1 MRAIAPLVAVA
12 ALFAG
17 LVSGCS
23 KPVAP
28 VTGSAARSSAGADA
42 AAWDRAGGKSRPFLV
57 RLEFEGPVVTLDAWL
72 QPRVQRHARF
82 FVYSDGTQPAG
93 AFAAVDTVPA
103 YSRLVRVR
111 WARSLDDTSTVALD
125 ASAEAGEAAVVA
137 GAGGQRDSATTFT
150 PGLHVLALVAPERL
164 GGGTVQVPFHV
175 GFRPGAWWAGPDP
188 ARFPPSSDGDGRSVV
203 VTNWGTFETR
213 PAWPPDGRG
222 YFGPDSFR
230 VVPSQRRPVR
240 GDFDRRTFY
249 EIFGDRIYARA
260 EGDTVHLG
268 AWVVFVH
275 AGYDRDSRYAPAV
288 VAGDPALPAGFPSQP
303 QLYPVLVGQ
312 GLIGSPSAFRSVLI
326 TRRPDGSLV
335 RPSETAAYP
344 NFDPGS
350 VFRSPHVAGYWPAA
364 YSGKAY
370 AIAFPVDAEGLV
382 GRPPGSSFASW
393 PAIADRVDAGGGDE
407 RDRQARRQILTFH
420 VRGDATAP

>member
-125 ASAEAGEAAVVA
+125 ASASLTKMARSAG
-137 GAGGQRDSATTFT
+137 T
-150 PGLHVLALVAPERL
+150 
-164 GGGTVQVPFHV
+164 
-175 GFRPGAWWAGPDP
+175 
-188 ARFPPSSDGDGRSVV
+188 
-203 VTNWGTFETR
+203 
-213 PAWPPDGRG
+213 
-222 YFGPDSFR
+222 
-230 VVPSQRRPVR
+230 
-240 GDFDRRTFY
+240 
-249 EIFGDRIYARA
+249 
-260 EGDTVHLG
+260 
-268 AWVVFVH
+268 
-275 AGYDRDSRYAPAV
+275 
-288 VAGDPALPAGFPSQP
+288 
-303 QLYPVLVGQ
+303 
-312 GLIGSPSAFRSVLI
+312 
-326 TRRPDGSLV
+326 
-335 RPSETAAYP
+335 
-344 NFDPGS
+344 
-350 VFRSPHVAGYWPAA
+350 
-364 YSGKAY
+364 
-370 AIAFPVDAEGLV
+370 
-382 GRPPGSSFASW
+382 
-393 PAIADRVDAGGGDE
+393 
-407 RDRQARRQILTFH
+407 
-420 VRGDATAP
+420 